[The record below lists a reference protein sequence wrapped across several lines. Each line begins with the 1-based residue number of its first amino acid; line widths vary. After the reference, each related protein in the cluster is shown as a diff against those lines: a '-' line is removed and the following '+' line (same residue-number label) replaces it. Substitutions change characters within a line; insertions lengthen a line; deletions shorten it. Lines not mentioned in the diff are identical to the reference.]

1 ELHVSGESVGLP
13 DGQIGN
19 YEVGHLNIGAGRI
32 VYQSITRI
40 NKANEEGD
48 YFQKEAFLQAIEKVK
63 ANNRA
68 LHLFELLSDNGVH
81 SHMNQLFALL
91 QLAKEKGVEKVYVHG
106 FLDGRD
112 VGPTTALPYI
122 EQTEE
127 KMKEIGVGQFATISG
142 RYYAMDRDK
151 RWERVKLAY
160 DAIRY
165 GKGPTYNDAKAI
177 VEASYE
183 QDIHDE
189 FVIPSVV
196 MTEDGKPV
204 GTVQN
209 N

>member
-1 ELHVSGESVGLP
+1 LA
-13 DGQIGN
+13 
-19 YEVGHLNIGAGRI
+19 GH
-32 VYQSITRI
+32 
-40 NKANEEGD
+40 
-48 YFQKEAFLQAIEKVK
+48 
-63 ANNRA
+63 NR
-68 LHLFELLSDNGVH
+68 
-81 SHMNQLFALL
+81 
-91 QLAKEKGVEKVYVHG
+91 
-106 FLDGRD
+106 
-112 VGPTTALPYI
+112 GPTTDIQNI
-122 EQTEE
+122 EQTKE

-196 MTEDGKPV
+196 MTEEGKPV

-209 N
+209 DDAIIFFNFRPDRAIQLSQAFANDDFTAFDIGGTLENIAFVQMTEFSDTIQGTVAFETVN